1 MPKTKQKPKG
11 PTLFDF
17 LNQIYTKTEKYPYDK
32 KIAPAYMIS
41 LWLSHDKHLINIVD
55 KIVRLQFTL
64 PDDIIYN
71 YYMSKIPKGR
81 RFIKWVKKTPED
93 KKTKK
98 KLESIM
104 IGTFLSKREAKRVLA
119 FGEKISEN

>member
-1 MPKTKQKPKG
+1 MAKAKTG
-11 PTLFDF
+11 PNIFDF
-17 LNQIYTKTEKYPYDK
+17 LNQIYMKTSKYPYDK
-32 KIAPAYMIS
+32 KTASAYMLS

-71 YYMSKIPKGR
+71 YYVSEIPKGR
-81 RFIKWVKKTPED
+81 RFIKWIKKTPED
-93 KKTKK
+93 KKLKK

-104 IGTFLSKREAKRVLA
+104 EGTFLSKREAKMVLA

>member
-1 MPKTKQKPKG
+1 MAKAAKKG

-17 LNQIYTKTEKYPYDK
+17 LNQIYTKTNKYPYDK
-32 KIAPAYMIS
+32 KIAPAYMLS

-93 KKTKK
+93 KKIKK
-98 KLESIM
+98 KLDLMME
-104 IGTFLSKREAKRVLA
+104 GTNLSKREAKMILT
-119 FGEKISEN
+119 FGEKLSEN

>member
-1 MPKTKQKPKG
+1 MVKKAAKKG
-11 PTLFDF
+11 PNLFDF
-17 LNQIYTKTEKYPYDK
+17 LNQIYMKTAKYPYDK
-32 KIAPAYMIS
+32 KTASAYMLS

-71 YYMSKIPKGR
+71 YYMSEIPKGR

-93 KKTKK
+93 KKIKK
-98 KLESIM
+98 KLDHIM
-104 IGTFLSKREAKRVLA
+104 EGTFLSKREAKMILA
-119 FGEKISEN
+119 FEEKICEN

>member
-1 MPKTKQKPKG
+1 MPKKKKPSG

-17 LNQIYTKTEKYPYDK
+17 LNQIYMKTAKYPYDK
-32 KIAPAYMIS
+32 KTASAYMIS

-71 YYMSKIPKGR
+71 YYMSEIPKGR

-93 KKTKK
+93 KIKKK
-98 KLESIM
+98 KLEEIM
-104 IGTFLSKREAKRVLA
+104 EGTFLSKREAKRVLA

>member
-1 MPKTKQKPKG
+1 MVNAAKKKPN
-11 PTLFDF
+11 LFDF
-17 LNQIYTKTEKYPYDK
+17 LNQIYLKNQKYPYDK
-32 KIAPAYMIS
+32 KAAPAYMLS

-71 YYMSKIPKGR
+71 YYISKIPKGR
-81 RFIKWVKKTPED
+81 RYIKWIKKTPED
-93 KKTKK
+93 KKNKK

-104 IGTFLSKREAKRVLA
+104 EGTHLSKREAKMILA
-119 FGEKISEN
+119 LEEKISEN

>member
-1 MPKTKQKPKG
+1 MAKAKTG
-11 PTLFDF
+11 PNLFDF
-17 LNQIYTKTEKYPYDK
+17 LNQIYMKTSKYPYDK
-32 KIAPAYMIS
+32 KTASAYMLS

-71 YYMSKIPKGR
+71 YYVSEIPKGR
-81 RFIKWVKKTPED
+81 RFVKWVKKTPED
-93 KKTKK
+93 KKLKK

-104 IGTFLSKREAKRVLA
+104 EGTFLSKREAKMVLA

>member
-1 MPKTKQKPKG
+1 MAKAAKTG
-11 PTLFDF
+11 PNLFDF
-17 LNQIYTKTEKYPYDK
+17 LNQIYLKTAKYPYDK
-32 KIAPAYMIS
+32 KTASAYMLS
-41 LWLSHDKHLINIVD
+41 LWLSHDKHLLNIVD

-71 YYMSKIPKGR
+71 YYMSEIPKGR
-81 RFIKWVKKTPED
+81 RFIKWIKKTPED
-93 KKTKK
+93 KKLKK

-104 IGTFLSKREAKRVLA
+104 EGTFLSKREAKMVLA

>member
-1 MPKTKQKPKG
+1 MVKATKKG

-17 LNQIYTKTEKYPYDK
+17 LNQIYMKTSKYTYDK
-32 KIAPAYMIS
+32 KAAPAYMLS
-41 LWLSHDKHLINIVD
+41 LWLSHDIHLINIVD

-71 YYMSKIPKGR
+71 YYMSEIPKGR

-93 KKTKK
+93 KKIKK

-104 IGTFLSKREAKRVLA
+104 EGTFLSKREAKMVLA

>member
-1 MPKTKQKPKG
+1 MPQKA

-17 LNQIYTKTEKYPYDK
+17 LNQIYTKTEKYHYDK
-32 KIAPAYMIS
+32 KIAPAYMLS

-93 KKTKK
+93 KKIKK

-104 IGTFLSKREAKRVLA
+104 EGTFLSKREAKRVLA

>member
-1 MPKTKQKPKG
+1 MAKAKTG
-11 PTLFDF
+11 PNLFDF
-17 LNQIYTKTEKYPYDK
+17 LNQIYMKTSKYPYDK
-32 KIAPAYMIS
+32 KTASAYMLS

-71 YYMSKIPKGR
+71 YYVSEIPKGR
-81 RFIKWVKKTPED
+81 RFIKWIKKTPED
-93 KKTKK
+93 KKLKK

-104 IGTFLSKREAKRVLA
+104 EGTFLSKREAKMVLA